1 MTEPQASAD
10 VVVTF
15 DAAVTTIRL
24 NRPEKMNGLTTA
36 VKTRLRDSLL
46 VAADDTAVRAVVI
59 TGTGR
64 AFCAG
69 QDLAEFAA
77 HPSGDEVA
85 ATIADYYNPIVR
97 AITSMP
103 KPVIAALNGTAA
115 GAGLSI
121 ALACDLRIAATS
133 AKLTTA
139 FADVGLA
146 CDTGISWTLPR
157 IVGRA
162 RALDLLLRPRAVDS
176 EEALRLG
183 LVNAVVPDA
192 EFAGE
197 VARLAAE
204 LAAGPTLALGAIKAA
219 VNHSEFSSLDDALAF
234 EAGGMVR
241 TAASLDH
248 RVALQAFPEKR
259 RPTFTGA

>member
-1 MTEPQASAD
+1 MTEAE
-10 VVVTF
+10 VVVVA
-15 DAAVTTIRL
+15 DGAVTTIRL
-24 NRPEKMNGLTTA
+24 NRPEKMNGLTVQ
-36 VKTRLRDSLL
+36 VKVLLRDALMA
-46 VAADDTAVRAVVI
+46 AADDPAVRAVVI

-69 QDLAEFAA
+69 QDLGEFAA
-77 HPSGDEVA
+77 HPTSEAVA
-85 ATIADYYNPIVR
+85 ATIAEHYNPIVR
-97 AITSMP
+97 AIATMP

-121 ALACDLRIAATS
+121 ALACDLRIATAS

-162 RALDLLLRPRAVDS
+162 VALDLLLRPRAVDS
-176 EEALRLG
+176 AEALRLG
-183 LVNAVVPDA
+183 LIGAVVPDA
-192 EFAGE
+192 EFAAE
-197 VARLAAE
+197 VTRVAAA

-219 VNHSEFSSLDDALAF
+219 VHHSESSSLDDALAF
-234 EAGGMVR
+234 EADGMVR
-241 TAASLDH
+241 TAASRDH
-248 RVALQAFPEKR
+248 RAALEAFLEKR
-259 RPTFTGA
+259 RPTFTGT